1 MNTEDEH
8 DELARILAMNDQ
20 DLPVQIAAQDL
31 DCDTEVAELYEDAQM
46 AHLEKA
52 LFGAS
57 LDNIM
62 NLSDFLD
69 LEARA
74 VGVCQIRETNCE
86 PVASTRSSSATREPI
101 NPIRTIR
108 KPS

>member
-1 MNTEDEH
+1 MNTKDEH
-8 DELARILAMNDQ
+8 AGLARILTMNDQ
-20 DLPVQIAAQDL
+20 DLVVQIAARDP
-31 DCDTEVAELYEDAQM
+31 DCDTEVAELYEDGQM

-62 NLSDFLD
+62 NLSDFVD

-74 VGVCQIRETNCE
+74 VGVCQIRDTNCK